1 MNTDINANNFKKQNK
16 SDDNKITDKPSFHRL
31 PPLTEKKSGNITI
44 DNFIKKTRKN
54 KSYNDKC
61 LKWIDYEKFENL
73 KQIGEGGFAKV
84 YSATWLD
91 RGKKLIYTDPVSKMK
106 KIRTNPETVALKS
119 IKGSNELSVE
129 YLRELEIYHKLTLNN
144 INDDA
149 AKRIKE
155 DFDIAD
161 KEIPNVQSLF
171 KRNSGNSNFK
181 YVSKQ
186 IDYGNV
192 IKTSIYDDIESG
204 LIELKL
210 SDEYDDIDEIDE
222 NQ

>member
-1 MNTDINANNFKKQNK
+1 MDA
-16 SDDNKITDKPSFHRL
+16 
-31 PPLTEKKSGNITI
+31 
-44 DNFIKKTRKN
+44 
-54 KSYNDKC
+54 
-61 LKWIDYEKFENL
+61 
-73 KQIGEGGFAKV
+73 
-84 YSATWLD
+84 
-91 RGKKLIYTDPVSKMK
+91 
-106 KIRTNPETVALKS
+106 NPEKRPTVSEIAR
-119 IKGSNELSVE
+119 NLS
-129 YLRELEIYHKLTLNN
+129 YWYDCIIGK